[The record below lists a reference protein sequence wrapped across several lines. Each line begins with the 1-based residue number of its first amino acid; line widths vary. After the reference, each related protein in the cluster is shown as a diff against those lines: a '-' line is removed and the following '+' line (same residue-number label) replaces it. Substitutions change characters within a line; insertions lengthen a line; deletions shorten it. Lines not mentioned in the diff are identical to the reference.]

1 MARKK
6 KKGFNWKKFEKQSDE
21 FYGFLAYKKYPE
33 LYQANEIEIS
43 LANGIAWLAG
53 AVLDLKRTL
62 DKFCK
67 E

>member
-6 KKGFNWKKFEKQSDE
+6 KKGFNWEKFEKQANE
-21 FYGFLAYKKYPE
+21 FYVFLISKGYPE
-33 LYQANEIEIS
+33 LYHANEIEIS
-43 LANGIAWLAG
+43 LANGIAWVCG
-53 AVLDLKRTL
+53 AVLDLKRKL